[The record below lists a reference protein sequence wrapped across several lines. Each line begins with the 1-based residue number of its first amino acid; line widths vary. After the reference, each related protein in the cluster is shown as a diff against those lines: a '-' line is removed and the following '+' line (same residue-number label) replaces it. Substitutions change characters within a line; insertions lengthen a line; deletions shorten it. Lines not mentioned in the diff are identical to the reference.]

1 MVARKQI
8 QRLKKELQGVKNT
21 KKAGKGPT
29 MDTLKNVGQYED
41 ELRVKEKQIKLLQ
54 ERIRLIETESG
65 TCDKALYLEG
75 ALWIIDK
82 VLA

>member
-41 ELRVKEKQIKLLQ
+41 ELRVKEK
-54 ERIRLIETESG
+54 
-65 TCDKALYLEG
+65 
-75 ALWIIDK
+75 
-82 VLA
+82 